1 MACFFTACFFWA
13 LRTPLSRRLLLQ
25 GSEFET
31 VSRNIHPCLV
41 NMLKLRG
48 NAETP
53 DASALGDHIASAD
66 AAAEQ
71 EARPKPARTGRG
83 LPLRE
88 RKVYRNLA
96 RYTPRVQGLTFDHNQ
111 IRWISYWKNEQNKQ
125 VQKHF
130 PVSRFGFFGA
140 RLMALEE
147 RNRIQGWPL
156 FADEAFH
163 LIEGLKI
170 FVKSN
175 PEYAAALLQGGEL
188 DPVTGEIHL
197 NEYAEQVLE
206 SCSATLEER
215 IAASLATGLRALP
228 PQVDACGRNQRS
240 RPAAGAVST
249 RQPPPLPLSHEDED
263 WSVHR
268 KASIGVAT
276 RRQRAARLRTAV
288 RRSGLTAS
296 TPPERHAAA
305 PPGSG
310 GQEELIL
317 PPTAFDSK
325 RGEPQQSPEPGV
337 ATYAEALAQAYALS
351 VGGLTVDAPTA
362 HQALP
367 TLHSS
372 QEEPWPSSTVNCRNP
387 DVLPDLLT
395 ATTAGTLYLEGGA
408 DSSVSSRL
416 VSMASSNFEDP
427 EPLADSSALAEQEPD
442 ALRDLLNCDVSEPL
456 GTGVDWEL
464 EGCNTETIVDV
475 SRPTRNP
482 VLRHARQF

>member
-1 MACFFTACFFWA
+1 
-13 LRTPLSRRLLLQ
+13 
-25 GSEFET
+25 
-31 VSRNIHPCLV
+31 
-41 NMLKLRG
+41 MLKLGG
-48 NAETP
+48 NSETP
-53 DASALGDHIASAD
+53 DTQAFADDLASAD
-66 AAAEQ
+66 ASPEQ
-71 EARPKPARTGRG
+71 EARPKPTRTGRG

-197 NEYAEQVLE
+197 NVYAEQVLE

-228 PQVDACGRNQRS
+228 PQVDAGGRNQRS
-240 RPAAGAVST
+240 KPTTATAVST
-249 RQPPPLPLSHEDED
+249 RQPPPPPLSQDD
-263 WSVHR
+263 DDCSVQR
-268 KASIGVAT
+268 RASVGVAT
-276 RRQRAARLRTAV
+276 RRQRAARLRTAS
-288 RRSGLTAS
+288 RRNGVTSNPA
-296 TPPERHAAA
+296 ERRAAA
-305 PPGSG
+305 PTQLGGSG
-310 GQEELIL
+310 GQEEVTL
-317 PPTAFDSK
+317 PLPAFEEK
-325 RGEPQQSPEPGV
+325 KGEVQQSTDSGM
-337 ATYAEALAQAYALS
+337 ATYADVLAQAYALS
-351 VGGLTVDAPTA
+351 MGGVKVDATTT
-362 HQALP
+362 HQLSLP
-367 TLHSS
+367 RSS
-372 QEEPWPSSTVNCRNP
+372 QEEHLPPPNLDCRKP
-387 DVLPDLLT
+387 KVLPALLP
-395 ATTAGTLYLEGGA
+395 ATSGTVYLEGGG

-416 VSMASSNFEDP
+416 VSMASSSYEES
-427 EPLADSSALAEQEPD
+427 EPLVDSCALVEQEPD
-442 ALRDLLNCDVSEPL
+442 ALRDLLNCDVSEPMD
-456 GTGVDWEL
+456 TGVDWEV
-464 EGCNTETIVDV
+464 EGSNTATIVDV

-482 VLRHARQF
+482 LTRQSRQF